1 MKIFPKGL
9 WGWIRFIGWG
19 SAGLSLLYFFA
30 LKLILPPITITQLN
44 DLFFAGR
51 PLRRNYVPA
60 NRVSPHFYR
69 AVIAAED
76 GNFAKHSG
84 FDWQALATTVSEGDG
99 GGASTI
105 SQQTSKNVFLWQRR
119 DYIRKALEFP
129 LTMGIESVW
138 GKQRILEVYVN
149 SVEMGRGIYGVQA
162 ASQYY
167 FRKNAANLTPREAAT
182 IAALLPNPKVY
193 GQNLRSPYMRRR
205 VDRIQREMNYLQANS
220 EATNKLIEALTK
232 N

>member
-1 MKIFPKGL
+1 MKIFPRGL
-9 WGWIRFIGWG
+9 WGWMRFILWS
-19 SAGLSLLYFFA
+19 SAGFSLLYFFA
-30 LKLILPPITITQLN
+30 LRWILPPITITQLN
-44 DLFFAGR
+44 DLFFAGA
-51 PLRRNYVPA
+51 PFRRNYIPA

-76 GNFAKHSG
+76 GNFAKHNG
-84 FDWQALATTVSEGDG
+84 FDWQALAATIAEGDG

-105 SQQTSKNVFLWQRR
+105 SQQTVKNVFLWQGR

-129 LTMGIESVW
+129 LTMGSESVW

-149 SVEMGRGIYGVQA
+149 SVEMGRGIYGIQA

-167 FRKNAANLTPREAAT
+167 FRKNADDLTQREAAT

-193 GQNLRSPYMRRR
+193 GRNLRSPQIRRR
-205 VDRIQREMNYLQANS
+205 IDRIQREMNYLQANS
-220 EATNKLIEALTK
+220 TATNKLIEELTK
-232 N
+232 

>member
-1 MKIFPKGL
+1 
-9 WGWIRFIGWG
+9 
-19 SAGLSLLYFFA
+19 
-30 LKLILPPITITQLN
+30 
-44 DLFFAGR
+44 
-51 PLRRNYVPA
+51 
-60 NRVSPHFYR
+60 
-69 AVIAAED
+69 
-76 GNFAKHSG
+76 
-84 FDWQALATTVSEGDG
+84 
-99 GGASTI
+99 
-105 SQQTSKNVFLWQRR
+105 
-119 DYIRKALEFP
+119 
-129 LTMGIESVW
+129 
-138 GKQRILEVYVN
+138 
-149 SVEMGRGIYGVQA
+149 MGRGIYGVQA